1 MPVDYLEGP
10 GGAAL
15 LRLYK
20 TTKKG
25 LQIALTNQ
33 NYEVVLALL
42 QTLNPKPSSQ
52 TLNPK
57 PSSQTLNPKPS
68 SQTLNPKF
76 DLRES
81 LTAKWIQLRNEA
93 YKQQEEYLLQQLLLL
108 LQQRQQIASRCGYSC
123 WAEMRLRRQTAEGDS
138 WRDVALLLRSI
149 GNAAAKQ
156 APPQL
161 LKALKQQQQQ
171 QQQQQGGRLTVD
183 QWLAAAMQV
192 LGFTGFIRV
201 YRVY

>member
-42 QTLNPKPSSQ
+42 
-52 TLNPK
+52 
-57 PSSQTLNPKPS
+57 QTLNPKPS